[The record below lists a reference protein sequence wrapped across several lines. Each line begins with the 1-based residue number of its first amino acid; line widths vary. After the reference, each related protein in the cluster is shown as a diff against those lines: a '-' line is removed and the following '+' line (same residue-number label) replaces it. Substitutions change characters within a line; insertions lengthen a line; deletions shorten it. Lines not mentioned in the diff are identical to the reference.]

1 MTTGH
6 KHVDLMRQYVEDAAK
21 SETPWEFWEFRGWEF
36 WEFRDWGGREA
47 SWISCKEHPS
57 WIPENSYRRKPE
69 TVTKTITI
77 PKPATQAP
85 KPGQAYWVPSLIYP
99 DSPARRTWCCDSS
112 EISILYKGLVHTTK
126 AAAVEHG
133 QALLSTTKESPCNS

>member
-21 SETPWEFWEFRGWEF
+21 SETPWEFWEFT
-36 WEFRDWGGREA
+36 GREGRGA
-47 SWISCKEHPS
+47 SWISCDDHPC
-57 WIPENSYRRKPE
+57 WMPENSYRRKPE

-77 PKPATQAP
+77 PKPVTQAP
-85 KPGQAYWVPSLIYP
+85 KIGQAYWVPSLIYP
-99 DSPARRTWCCDSS
+99 DSPTLFTWGCDSL

-133 QALLSTTKESPCNS
+133 QALLSATKESTCNS